1 MDTGTVI
8 NIARQTVWIIVK
20 TAVPVL
26 LVSMIV
32 GLVISL
38 FQTLTS
44 IQEQTLTFVPKLIA
58 ILLTLML
65 LGAWMLN
72 QITGFMGNLWNFK
85 VGFAIALSVIVYAI
99 HPDMS
104 VEYDNMIDY
113 CIIAL
118 QEVIVGVIL
127 GAASFF
133 CVQIIQFSGKIID
146 MDIGISMAQLYDQVC
161 TDFL

>member
-38 FQTLTS
+38 FKTLTS

-72 QITGFMGNLWNFK
+72 QITGFMGNLWNFSQY
-85 VGFAIALSVIVYAI
+85 I
-99 HPDMS
+99 
-104 VEYDNMIDY
+104 
-113 CIIAL
+113 
-118 QEVIVGVIL
+118 
-127 GAASFF
+127 
-133 CVQIIQFSGKIID
+133 
-146 MDIGISMAQLYDQVC
+146 
-161 TDFL
+161 

>member
-38 FQTLTS
+38 SQTLTS

-72 QITGFMGNLWNFK
+72 QITGFMGNLWNFSQY
-85 VGFAIALSVIVYAI
+85 I
-99 HPDMS
+99 
-104 VEYDNMIDY
+104 
-113 CIIAL
+113 
-118 QEVIVGVIL
+118 
-127 GAASFF
+127 
-133 CVQIIQFSGKIID
+133 
-146 MDIGISMAQLYDQVC
+146 
-161 TDFL
+161 

>member
-58 ILLTLML
+58 ILLTIML

-72 QITGFMGNLWNFK
+72 QITGFMGNLWNFSQY
-85 VGFAIALSVIVYAI
+85 I
-99 HPDMS
+99 
-104 VEYDNMIDY
+104 
-113 CIIAL
+113 
-118 QEVIVGVIL
+118 
-127 GAASFF
+127 
-133 CVQIIQFSGKIID
+133 
-146 MDIGISMAQLYDQVC
+146 
-161 TDFL
+161 

>member
-65 LGAWMLN
+65 LEAWMLN
-72 QITGFMGNLWNFK
+72 QITGFMGNLWNFSQY
-85 VGFAIALSVIVYAI
+85 I
-99 HPDMS
+99 
-104 VEYDNMIDY
+104 
-113 CIIAL
+113 
-118 QEVIVGVIL
+118 
-127 GAASFF
+127 
-133 CVQIIQFSGKIID
+133 
-146 MDIGISMAQLYDQVC
+146 
-161 TDFL
+161 

>member
-26 LVSMIV
+26 PVSMIV

-72 QITGFMGNLWNFK
+72 QITGFMGNLWNFSQY
-85 VGFAIALSVIVYAI
+85 I
-99 HPDMS
+99 
-104 VEYDNMIDY
+104 
-113 CIIAL
+113 
-118 QEVIVGVIL
+118 
-127 GAASFF
+127 
-133 CVQIIQFSGKIID
+133 
-146 MDIGISMAQLYDQVC
+146 
-161 TDFL
+161 

>member
-26 LVSMIV
+26 IVSMIV

-72 QITGFMGNLWNFK
+72 QITGFMGNLWNFSQY
-85 VGFAIALSVIVYAI
+85 I
-99 HPDMS
+99 
-104 VEYDNMIDY
+104 
-113 CIIAL
+113 
-118 QEVIVGVIL
+118 
-127 GAASFF
+127 
-133 CVQIIQFSGKIID
+133 
-146 MDIGISMAQLYDQVC
+146 
-161 TDFL
+161 

>member
-1 MDTGTVI
+1 MDAGQVVTV
-8 NIARQTVWIIVK
+8 ARQTIWVIVK
-20 TAVPVL
+20 TSVPLL

-72 QITGFMGNLWNFK
+72 QITGFMGNLWNFSQY
-85 VGFAIALSVIVYAI
+85 I
-99 HPDMS
+99 
-104 VEYDNMIDY
+104 
-113 CIIAL
+113 
-118 QEVIVGVIL
+118 
-127 GAASFF
+127 
-133 CVQIIQFSGKIID
+133 
-146 MDIGISMAQLYDQVC
+146 
-161 TDFL
+161 

>member
-58 ILLTLML
+58 ILLTFML

-72 QITGFMGNLWNFK
+72 QITGFMGNLWNFSQY
-85 VGFAIALSVIVYAI
+85 I
-99 HPDMS
+99 
-104 VEYDNMIDY
+104 
-113 CIIAL
+113 
-118 QEVIVGVIL
+118 
-127 GAASFF
+127 
-133 CVQIIQFSGKIID
+133 
-146 MDIGISMAQLYDQVC
+146 
-161 TDFL
+161 

>member
-44 IQEQTLTFVPKLIA
+44 IQEQTLTFVPKLINA
-58 ILLTLML
+58 FGGMDVKSDYRIYGEFVEFLT
-65 LGAWMLN
+65 
-72 QITGFMGNLWNFK
+72 
-85 VGFAIALSVIVYAI
+85 VYLI
-99 HPDMS
+99 KGLRYND
-104 VEYDNMIDY
+104 
-113 CIIAL
+113 
-118 QEVIVGVIL
+118 
-127 GAASFF
+127 
-133 CVQIIQFSGKIID
+133 
-146 MDIGISMAQLYDQVC
+146 
-161 TDFL
+161 

>member
-1 MDTGTVI
+1 MDTGTVF

-72 QITGFMGNLWNFK
+72 QITGFMGNLWNFSQY
-85 VGFAIALSVIVYAI
+85 I
-99 HPDMS
+99 
-104 VEYDNMIDY
+104 
-113 CIIAL
+113 
-118 QEVIVGVIL
+118 
-127 GAASFF
+127 
-133 CVQIIQFSGKIID
+133 
-146 MDIGISMAQLYDQVC
+146 
-161 TDFL
+161 